1 MLIVPRSARDDAP
14 DGYDEG
20 DIDAD
25 SINTEL
31 IASMDTDIPL
41 FSPSAPADAM
51 GDAWNAPSTT
61 TSLTTTR
68 DTSGYMGTFRV
79 LDAHSL
85 VSAPLLAQALKSH
98 LSTVVPAPSATTK
111 VVLSVLETRCDSH
124 AHEVELRASTRGK
137 DITVLEGT
145 VIAVA
150 KGNVEERLYARRG
163 CGRDP

>member
-31 IASMDTDIPL
+31 IASKDAAPFIKRTMTASTPFYATSASLSCPRHCFIAL
-41 FSPSAPADAM
+41 FSPSASADAM

-68 DTSGYMGTFRV
+68 DTSGYMV
-79 LDAHSL
+79 
-85 VSAPLLAQALKSH
+85 ALKPS
-98 LSTVVPAPSATTK
+98 STPRTTT
-111 VVLSVLETRCDSH
+111 TRAALIDLKS
-124 AHEVELRASTRGK
+124 S
-137 DITVLEGT
+137 
-145 VIAVA
+145 
-150 KGNVEERLYARRG
+150 
-163 CGRDP
+163 RDV